1 MNSTYI
7 TTSLFKTTSY
17 RDPMTSRERVRAALT
32 FSKPDRPPRDLW
44 SLPYISLYRKAELDA
59 LLARFPVDFGRPEL
73 SPGSDDLDIEKLRH
87 PGTYRDEWGSVWHVG
102 EPGVVGEVKEPVL
115 NDWSG
120 LRSFQPPW
128 ECLRSR
134 NWDHVNRL
142 CDASPQFMLS
152 ATCARPFERLQ
163 FLRGPENFYMDLAYD
178 TAEVRVLIGMVR
190 DYYREEVLAWS
201 GTNVDAVFLMD
212 DWGSNSSLL
221 ISPATWREVFK
232 PIYREYCEIIRKA
245 GKFVFF
251 HSDGNIESIYPDLIE
266 IGVDALNSQLFCMNI
281 EKLGELHRGKI
292 TFWGEIDRQQ
302 VLPYGTPEAVHA
314 AVHRVRKA
322 LDNGKGGVIAQCE
335 WGKDNSAEN
344 IAAVFE
350 AWDNGR
356 AGRVE

>member
-1 MNSTYI
+1 MDTTYI
-7 TTSLFKTTSY
+7 VTSRFWTNPD

-44 SLPYISLYRKAELDA
+44 SLPYKSLYRKSELDA
-59 LLARFPVDFGRPEL
+59 LIARFPVDFGRPEM
-73 SPGSDDLDIEKLRH
+73 SPGSDDLDLVKLMH
-87 PGTYRDEWGSVWHVG
+87 PGTYCDEWGSVWHVG
-102 EPGVVGEVKEPVL
+102 EPGVIGEVKEPVL
-115 NDWSG
+115 NDWSD

-134 NWDHVNRL
+134 NWDHVNRT
-142 CDASPQFMLS
+142 CDASPLFMLS
-152 ATCARPFERLQ
+152 GTSARPFERLQ
-163 FLRGPENFYMDLAYD
+163 FLRGAENFYMDLAYD
-178 TAEVRVLIGMVR
+178 TAEVRVLIGLVR

-201 GTNVDAVFLMD
+201 RTNVDAVFLMD
-212 DWGSNSSLL
+212 DWGSNTSLL
-221 ISPATWREVFK
+221 ISPVAWREVFK
-232 PIYREYCEIIRKA
+232 PIYKEYCEIIRKA

-251 HSDGNIESIYPDLIE
+251 HSDGNIEAIYPDLIE

-302 VLPYGTPEAVHA
+302 VLPYGTPEVVRA

-344 IAAVFE
+344 IAAVFD
-350 AWDNGR
+350 AWEHG
-356 AGRVE
+356 GV